1 MYISVNSREILSR
14 LLKILYRIV
23 TNCSQT
29 EEKNL
34 DAFRYYLEKKKKEEE
49 NSEFVYFE
57 KNKMKKNCL
66 FFVWLFYL
74 ILYFN

>member
-1 MYISVNSREILSR
+1 MYISVNSREIPSR